1 MRADRGQVHAPP
13 RCPAHSGCSVNHRR
27 AKMSE
32 ARVPEP
38 LPVQWPDSASHTV
51 GAQPCSPST
60 VRVIADARKG
70 LGPWDSHGP
79 HRPPPAEGRLV
90 SNGLGVFLM
99 PALTHCQVQ
108 RQRQILVKKQSAPG
122 ARRQAASAAPWPQPF
137 RLASSCLTAQLP
149 WSELPL
155 ARLWLLVPYRPASF
169 STGHTPHDMCLRG
182 LGWQRGVE
190 TRGKDCPE
198 PSGPPALARLP
209 AQTLS

>member
-13 RCPAHSGCSVNHRR
+13 RCPAHSGCSVNH

-32 ARVPEP
+32 AHVPEP

-51 GAQPCSPST
+51 VAQPCSLST

-122 ARRQAASAAPWPQPF
+122 VEGRQPARPPGLSPSAWLPV
-137 RLASSCLTAQLP
+137 ASSP
-149 WSELPL
+149 SFPGPSS
-155 ARLWLLVPYRPASF
+155 LWPI
-169 STGHTPHDMCLRG
+169 
-182 LGWQRGVE
+182 
-190 TRGKDCPE
+190 
-198 PSGPPALARLP
+198 SGF
-209 AQTLS
+209 